1 MRNSGI
7 PQDFES
13 ACSGNPAKTAVV
25 LLGNPEIFRHPI
37 QCRPSGGGGGGG
49 SWIFSGIAHY

>member
-13 ACSGNPAKTAVV
+13 VGSAKTAVV
-25 LLGNPEIFRHPI
+25 LLGNPEIFGYLIRCSPW
-37 QCRPSGGGGGGG
+37 RGGGGY
-49 SWIFSGIAHY
+49 FLE